1 MVLLVSVC
9 YAPSFSYADVDGNS
23 NAITYNEA
31 KDSSKDV
38 NYESIL
44 GDAMEYGIVADKYV
58 QNGHSENNFAT
69 KYCYINNSNISP
81 DLLGE
86 GDIPYL
92 IKEFDSKQNSLLID
106 SIPDANASV
115 DVYLSNQYEEKAS
128 SLITS
133 TAKNLNFIFKT
144 SDEIDSQITSMQDY
158 VADQSKALAAK
169 EATIQLPQK
178 LLDQN
183 QLKLDTTTYADDAV
197 IYVDVPE
204 DSEYNSCNCQ
214 IFINMKSNQVVV
226 FNYRGTTVK
235 LNKNLHVTVDGKDE
249 SVRNSSYVAEHIFWN
264 LPNATSVE
272 LDQTAGTFII
282 PQKTANIS
290 SFNMGGILVTGGSIT
305 CDGEWHYGFKKR
317 QYNKKDAQGSVELK
331 GVKNLENRDF
341 QDGDSWTFKL
351 AAVTEGAP
359 MPEKTEVTI
368 DPTSGNSEAFSFGK
382 ISFTKADLGDD
393 AEKEFEYTITESGT
407 VAGVTNDGSS
417 HTVTVKVKNDGTSTL
432 SVNASY
438 DNGDSSDK
446 TDKAVFVNT
455 FDQEKT
461 SVDVTK
467 KWDDDDNLDQVRPDS
482 ITVNLLQNGE
492 KVDSAELN
500 EDNQWKHTFS
510 DLDKYDSTHSEYE
523 YTVEEEMPEG
533 VSENYTAAVTG
544 SAAEGFTI
552 TNTHESTE
560 AEGSVELKGAKN
572 LKNREFMNGDSWTF
586 KLSAVTEDAAM
597 PEKTEVTIN
606 PTSGS
611 SEAFSFGKISFT
623 RSDLGRDTE
632 KIYQYKITESGS
644 VEDVTNDSNE
654 HYVTV
659 KVQFDGSENLKVTA
673 TYDNGGSDEDTS
685 KAVFVNTFKKVAPA
699 VKTVTVEGTKIWV
712 DQDNSKETRP
722 EKITLNLLQNGKQI
736 QSMDVTPD
744 KDGNWNW
751 SFGELDKC
759 NEDGVDY
766 TYTVEEVAVDG
777 YEAKVEK
784 TEATDEKLVFTVTN
798 TLKPEDDSKK
808 PDKTDKTDKKTTTT
822 KTSKTT
828 KKTSVPETGD
838 SSNLPLD
845 AAIILIGGLAL
856 AGIGVLRRKSMH

>member
-382 ISFTKADLGDD
+382 ISFT
-393 AEKEFEYTITESGT
+393 
-407 VAGVTNDGSS
+407 
-417 HTVTVKVKNDGTSTL
+417 
-432 SVNASY
+432 
-438 DNGDSSDK
+438 
-446 TDKAVFVNT
+446 
-455 FDQEKT
+455 
-461 SVDVTK
+461 
-467 KWDDDDNLDQVRPDS
+467 
-482 ITVNLLQNGE
+482 
-492 KVDSAELN
+492 
-500 EDNQWKHTFS
+500 
-510 DLDKYDSTHSEYE
+510 
-523 YTVEEEMPEG
+523 
-533 VSENYTAAVTG
+533 
-544 SAAEGFTI
+544 
-552 TNTHESTE
+552 
-560 AEGSVELKGAKN
+560 
-572 LKNREFMNGDSWTF
+572 
-586 KLSAVTEDAAM
+586 
-597 PEKTEVTIN
+597 
-606 PTSGS
+606 
-611 SEAFSFGKISFT
+611 